1 MPDRKP
7 FGRAEWALVL
17 ATIGCWAIARPY
29 AGLVHDARLYA
40 LQALGRLHPDSLGQ
54 DLFLRF
60 GSQDS
65 FTIFSPAYATLIS
78 VLGTEAA
85 ARWLTL
91 LGQVWWFVGFGWIAI
106 TLLGGKRGLLATA
119 LAAALPGFYGAWDVF
134 RYAEPFL
141 TARLFAESAVLTGI
155 ALLIG
160 RRPVGSALAMAIA
173 TFIHPLMGIAG
184 VLLWTGM
191 VIPRRYRWLLAS
203 AVLLGASATV
213 AIAFWRPVYP
223 LSLFDPEWSQLAR
236 LRSPFI
242 SMLDWNAESFRVTAL
257 PLLALWL
264 FGREWREARG
274 QDVLAAALLAGS
286 LGLAVTLVGA
296 TLAEVVLVTQG
307 QAWRWVWVAT
317 ALAPMAAVAAVP
329 AIWKQGG
336 ARRASILLLA
346 TAWILQGTPALVV
359 AGSAVLAFHLDGRLP
374 QRMQRFFFLAATAV
388 FVASLA
394 VWAHPFLG
402 SWSGYTKE
410 TARALSAESLQL
422 LARDG
427 VLLAA
432 MSVAIYWTASRR
444 RERYLSVIA
453 AALMAIAGLGV
464 AVPRLTSQQFQAA
477 GVPAVAEWQA
487 VIPRNAEVFWPEHA
501 SAAWFLLERRSY
513 VSSEQ
518 ASGILFSPQAA
529 AEIERRVDEVSLIL
543 PPAFAF
549 RAATEGHIW
558 RPTSKTVT
566 ETCRRSKA
574 DFVVSEELLDLPQ
587 AAPPLTLM
595 NRTMKEPYEAH
606 LYRCSDLRQAASVSD
621 RRSDNPT

>member
-65 FTIFSPAYATLIS
+65 FTIFSPAYASLIA

-91 LGQVWWFVGFGWIAI
+91 LGQVWWFAAFGWTAVA
-106 TLLGGKRGLLATA
+106 LLGRKRGLLAAA

-155 ALLIG
+155 VLLIG
-160 RRPVGSALAMAIA
+160 RRTVWSALAMGLA
-173 TFIHPLMGIAG
+173 TLIHPLMGMAG
-184 VLLWTGM
+184 ILLWTGI
-191 VIPRRYRWLLAS
+191 VITGRYRWMLAS
-203 AVLLGASATV
+203 TVLLGASAII
-213 AIAFWRPVYP
+213 AIAYWRPVYP

-242 SMLDWNAESFRVTAL
+242 SMLDWNAESFKVTAL

-264 FGREWREARG
+264 FGREWSDTRG
-274 QDVLAAALLAGS
+274 QKVLSAALLAGL

-296 TLAEVVLVTQG
+296 TLTKVVLITQG
-307 QAWRWVWVAT
+307 QAWRWVWIAT
-317 ALAPMAAVAAVP
+317 AFAPMAVVAVAP

-336 ARRASILLLA
+336 ARRAAVLLLA
-346 TAWILQGTPALVV
+346 AAWVLQGIPALVV
-359 AGSAVLAFHLDGRLP
+359 AGAAVMSFRLGGRLP
-374 QRMQRFFFLAATAV
+374 PSLQRFVFLAATAV

-394 VWAHPFLG
+394 LWAGPLL
-402 SWSGYTKE
+402 SPWSGSLSE
-410 TARALSAESLQL
+410 TAGAFPARSLQL

-432 MSVAIYWTASRR
+432 IPVAVFWTARR
-444 RERYLSVIA
+444 WRESYLPLIA
-453 AALMAIAGLGV
+453 ATLVAIAGLGV
-464 AVPRLTSQQFQAA
+464 AVPRLTVQQF
-477 GVPAVAEWQA
+477 PATGLPEVADWQA
-487 VIPRNAEVFWPEHA
+487 IIPHNAEVFWPEHA

-518 ASGILFSPQAA
+518 AAGILFSPQAA
-529 AEIERRVDEVSLIL
+529 AEIERRVGEVSLIL

-558 RPTSKTVT
+558 RPTGKTVV
-566 ETCRRSKA
+566 ETCRRSEA
-574 DFVVSEELLDLPQ
+574 DFVVSEESLDLPQ

-595 NRTMKEPYEAH
+595 NRAMKEPYEAH
-606 LYRCSDLRQAASVSD
+606 LYRCSDLRRATAVSD
-621 RRSDNPT
+621 PRSGSPT